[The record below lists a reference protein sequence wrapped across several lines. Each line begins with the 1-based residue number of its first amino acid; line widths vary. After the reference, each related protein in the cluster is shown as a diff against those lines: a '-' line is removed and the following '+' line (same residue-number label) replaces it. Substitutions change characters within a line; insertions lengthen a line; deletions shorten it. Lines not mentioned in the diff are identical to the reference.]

1 MPSSSDAR
9 SPRRRTSGDSRGP
22 STRPGARPA
31 QSGRR
36 TGSAENLE
44 ETAAWTGP
52 LTAVGRSGASADERS
67 RARPTGRLGILL
79 LVVAVLVVS
88 YASSLRAYLV
98 QRDHIASTKAE
109 IAERQSRIS
118 ALEREKQRWEDPAY
132 VQAQATK
139 LGYVK
144 IGEVGFLVLDEDGS
158 PLESEV
164 ELSDPDDVLRTTP
177 TPWWSKAWA
186 SMESAGDPPTEAE
199 KLQTDKII
207 DGTKK

>member
-36 TGSAENLE
+36 TGAAENLE
-44 ETAAWTGP
+44 ETAAWPGP
-52 LTAVGRSGASADERS
+52 LSAVGRAPGESPARP
-67 RARPTGRLGILL
+67 RPTGRLGILL
-79 LVVAVLVVS
+79 LVIAVLVVS

-98 QRDHIASTKAE
+98 QRDHIATSKAE
-109 IAERQSRIS
+109 IAERQARIS
-118 ALEREKQRWEDPAY
+118 ALEREKQRWDDPAY
-132 VQAQATK
+132 VQAQATR

-158 PLESEV
+158 PLESDV
-164 ELSDPDDVLRTTP
+164 ELSDPQDVLETTP
-177 TPWWSKAWA
+177 TPWWSQAWA
-186 SMESAGDPPTEAE
+186 SMESAGDPPAEPE